1 MSDGSSP
8 KPQQRFKRA
17 STKIRTALLM
27 ANQRAVAAAMSVQS
41 AATKQPVSHLA
52 IPKPPSA
59 TLNPRL
65 SISATSS
72 VPQAPK
78 SPIPAST
85 HRPTRP
91 AIARNNRLIAKLMP
105 GGPARQ
111 VRSDNS
117 AASQPTH
124 ERIKAIIAELRK
136 SIESSERGFKEVI
149 FTRRI
154 TPSGIF
160 QNMDELAGLFVENE
174 LHVNWVDRAQRELNH
189 EKSRRLAQEHNKQ
202 IVAAAIKDKTMRE
215 LETAKEQIR
224 RRKQIFQARP
234 KFSQQ
239 CYSVFGSVIF
249 ASALNDSMFVVFN
262 SANMIEVWVL
272 QTTDGTTENKI
283 VKLFDLKCDP
293 VCFVEHLYSG
303 PMNPVEQT
311 SEQPQVGIL
320 NFMGDPRAIAQ
331 TTVESIASSR
341 QSSAPSSAAPS
352 PPRSRPQSGRLSTIN
367 MRDFDAA
374 SRRVS
379 SAIIEV
385 ASRRVS
391 FDNMASLEKV
401 MNHTLRKRNDMNRAL
416 RKTVK
421 LDEISAP
428 EVENLDEIERLLSP
442 EDLQLFRENVGVA
455 RFHSVFFVGCK
466 TGEAAVI
473 EIVWEF
479 DALKKTTEFSLNILS
494 KKRISHLPIRHL
506 LYYRLDD
513 GLPLLVTE
521 ICTITGEHLLEA
533 FRMNFEIEWAC
544 KCEQLRM
551 TSVDRMSRMIPQD
564 RLEYSGRP
572 ITDFSSF
579 STMTVTSICE
589 DERFA
594 GLLVSL
600 RNGSIVRINYDREMM
615 RLADTRD
622 SQMVMLETTMSLGDT
637 KTLKISWVLDLF
649 AAQPEDQSVSA
660 HPAAHGHLSTISE
673 MPPGLESEQPKPRG
687 RRMGRMSIS
696 RPNDFEVVSMRY
708 FISRKSNKPQI
719 MIFCSDGIV
728 RVYPDEM
735 VKATTNLK
743 QSMHLQM
750 DRKEKILGGTLEIDE
765 DEDEGSGDTQN
776 KLVAID
782 VNDPF
787 YNYVEL
793 KLTGSRQG
801 IVQDPTQKP
810 AGPGNRRRH
819 HDTPHG
825 VHIVDEE
832 RGIGLVYSGREWGIF
847 SIEDFIELSRPKLY
861 EGLDAGNEEG
871 RTNDAEASRMNSDT
885 DTGTHTRESSQD
897 HQGRPSAPLPDV
909 VETVTQTGS
918 SALAGT
924 SHPDFD
930 KVKQTIETLREAI
943 EASEKT
949 FKENLTIRRL
959 FPAVGL
965 VFPAN
970 EMSGLVV
977 EESFVDSVSRARQEL
992 LAVKSR
998 DKASADKQ
1006 TANAE
1011 VLRSSLKAKI
1021 TDAQA
1026 AFRKRNELIR
1036 AGPVFVRHFYCAFG
1050 RILDITALCDSVFA
1064 VFSAANTLEIWQIG
1078 DLVDGDALL
1087 KEFEIFNT
1095 DPIALVI
1102 PMANEDASVLS
1113 GSSGSERA
1121 GIFDASFIN
1130 SRRPSHYSAPQPPD
1144 RPSTSARPSPRKSSA
1159 VRAYAQLMATM
1170 GNGLIPQEAQASA
1183 GAPNII
1189 LRTPDAKDSAK
1200 LQGHG
1205 TVPRSLLKLR
1215 DIERRE
1221 VGDLSAYESMMSP
1234 EDLEL
1239 FRANVGVIR
1248 RRQTFFLG
1256 CESGKAAIVEILWEV
1271 DASKKTSAET
1281 RTNGGEHELQAL
1293 TPTLE
1298 IEWLVK
1304 MSVLQ
1309 AVATDHQPRVVPQD
1323 KHEHDKRGPGHARHL
1338 YEATISSYCYDPVH
1352 KCVIVALKQGVILRL
1367 FYDRD
1372 ELQAD
1377 GSIKGYTG
1385 PLSPLSPGLADE
1397 PSSGYFDIAPSIMN
1411 ALTLKIVWA
1420 GNVTAM
1426 LSYKS
1431 RRTGKPCLVMSV
1443 DDGVFR
1449 IFSNESRK
1457 ALIAP
1462 DFVDL
1467 RHDFSTERKLS
1478 SQLHIEGDA
1487 DERDVS
1493 LLPSSIDVA
1502 ALRSGN
1508 FLLAYTQKS
1517 TLITLQPESPAAN
1530 ARVEVNVI
1538 SNRRAVA
1545 EDAPGDDAPARARR
1559 AKSAGIL
1566 GARRGT
1572 WSGQGEHSASEV
1584 TEPWEAFT
1592 QRIKVLDEEAGLGVL
1607 WSCREWSLFSLEKL
1621 AAYETE

>member
-1 MSDGSSP
+1 MS
-8 KPQQRFKRA
+8 
-17 STKIRTALLM
+17 
-27 ANQRAVAAAMSVQS
+27 
-41 AATKQPVSHLA
+41 
-52 IPKPPSA
+52 
-59 TLNPRL
+59 
-65 SISATSS
+65 
-72 VPQAPK
+72 
-78 SPIPAST
+78 
-85 HRPTRP
+85 
-91 AIARNNRLIAKLMP
+91 
-105 GGPARQ
+105 
-111 VRSDNS
+111 
-117 AASQPTH
+117 PTH

-136 SIESSERGFKEVI
+136 SIEASGAYTPDDCQSSERGFKEVI

-311 SEQPQVGIL
+311 SEQPQ
-320 NFMGDPRAIAQ
+320 
-331 TTVESIASSR
+331 
-341 QSSAPSSAAPS
+341 
-352 PPRSRPQSGRLSTIN
+352 
-367 MRDFDAA
+367 
-374 SRRVS
+374 
-379 SAIIEV
+379 V

-622 SQMVMLETTMSLGDT
+622 SQM
-637 KTLKISWVLDLF
+637 
-649 AAQPEDQSVSA
+649 AQPEDQSVSA

-793 KLTGSRQG
+793 K
-801 IVQDPTQKP
+801 
-810 AGPGNRRRH
+810 H

-897 HQGRPSAPLPDV
+897 HQGRPS
-909 VETVTQTGS
+909 
-918 SALAGT
+918 
-924 SHPDFD
+924 
-930 KVKQTIETLREAI
+930 TIETLREAI
-943 EASEKT
+943 EVTHWNPPANKASEKT

-1102 PMANEDASVLS
+1102 PMANEDAS
-1113 GSSGSERA
+1113 
-1121 GIFDASFIN
+1121 
-1130 SRRPSHYSAPQPPD
+1130 
-1144 RPSTSARPSPRKSSA
+1144 
-1159 VRAYAQLMATM
+1159 LMATM

-1215 DIERRE
+1215 DIERQR
-1221 VGDLSAYESMMSP
+1221 GTPL
-1234 EDLEL
+1234 
-1239 FRANVGVIR
+1239 VI
-1248 RRQTFFLG
+1248 
-1256 CESGKAAIVEILWEV
+1256 V
-1271 DASKKTSAET
+1271 ET

-1298 IEWLVK
+1298 IEWL
-1304 MSVLQ
+1304 
-1309 AVATDHQPRVVPQD
+1309 
-1323 KHEHDKRGPGHARHL
+1323 
-1338 YEATISSYCYDPVH
+1338 
-1352 KCVIVALKQGVILRL
+1352 
-1367 FYDRD
+1367 
-1372 ELQAD
+1372 
-1377 GSIKGYTG
+1377 
-1385 PLSPLSPGLADE
+1385 
-1397 PSSGYFDIAPSIMN
+1397 
-1411 ALTLKIVWA
+1411 
-1420 GNVTAM
+1420 VTAM